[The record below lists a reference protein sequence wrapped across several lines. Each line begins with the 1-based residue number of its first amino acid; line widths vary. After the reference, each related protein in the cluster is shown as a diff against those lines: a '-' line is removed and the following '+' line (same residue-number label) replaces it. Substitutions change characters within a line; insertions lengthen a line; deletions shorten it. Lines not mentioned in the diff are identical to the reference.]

1 MVLFSPRPG
10 HHQIAGG
17 LVLRRG
23 AGEDR
28 WSQGA
33 ASEVFGCSWHLRL
46 NLEKREKKRT
56 NFFWDVLE
64 VLKNQNGLKF
74 AFGDGSEGFSV
85 RFPFNLCVLEPWDRT
100 RNHGGF
106 QWYGAPWG
114 MAGMRTGNTW
124 EPNKS
129 KLMVLDDPGLNCM
142 HIITISTYTVL
153 NIVYL
158 TCYTIQWIYIYI

>member
-1 MVLFSPRPG
+1 MAAKARPG

-33 ASEVFGCSWHLRL
+33 GNSDHFSDGFWMFSDTWL
-46 NLEKREKKRT
+46 NLEKRKKKADKL
-56 NFFWDVLE
+56 FLGCPWCQK
-64 VLKNQNGLKF
+64 KNKTDLSLHLGM
-74 AFGDGSEGFSV
+74 ETMGFSV
-85 RFPFNLCVLEPWDRT
+85 RFSFNLCVLEPWDRT
-100 RNHGGF
+100 RNH
-106 QWYGAPWG
+106 WISVIWG
-114 MAGMRTGNTW
+114 MAGMRTGNIW
-124 EPNKS
+124 EHKS

-158 TCYTIQWIYIYI
+158 TCYTI